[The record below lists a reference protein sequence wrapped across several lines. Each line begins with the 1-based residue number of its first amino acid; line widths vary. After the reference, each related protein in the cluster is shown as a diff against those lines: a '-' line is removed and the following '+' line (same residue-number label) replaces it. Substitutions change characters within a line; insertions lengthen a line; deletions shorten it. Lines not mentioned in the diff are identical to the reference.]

1 MTASLAGAQDAPP
14 SPVVASVAMAPPR
27 PANRAAG
34 AGRALTRV
42 LQAGSIAAF
51 VLAWQLLTAVHANFG
66 IVTFAN
72 VPSPAVVWEAASDLL
87 QSPKLGQHV
96 GYSLWRVAVGF
107 AVAAV
112 AGIALGLVIGRFA
125 WARRTLLPP
134 LELLRPIPAV
144 SWIPLAILMFPSTEM
159 SMVFITFL
167 GAVFPVLL
175 NTIHGAEN
183 VDRRLVASARS
194 LGTGRWRMFSQVIV
208 PAAAPSIATGLAIG
222 MGTCWFCLV
231 SAEMISGQF
240 GIGYYTWE
248 SYTVQNYGGI
258 VVGMLVIGLFGM
270 GSSALIRAAARAA
283 MPWTAAS
290 GAQR

>member
-1 MTASLAGAQDAPP
+1 MSTSLVNVAGAAPHAHAARADA
-14 SPVVASVAMAPPR
+14 SRAWARHARARGLQLVSV
-27 PANRAAG
+27 
-34 AGRALTRV
+34 
-42 LQAGSIAAF
+42 AAF
-51 VLAWQLLTAVHANFG
+51 VLAWQAVTTLHANFG

-72 VPSPAVVWEAASDLL
+72 VPSPVAAWEALL
-87 QSPKLGQHV
+87 ELLHSPKLVQHV

-107 AVAAV
+107 GVAAV
-112 AGIALGLVIGRFA
+112 VGVALGLAIGRFA
-125 WARRTLLPP
+125 WARRALLPP

-144 SWIPLAILMFPSTEM
+144 SWIPLSVLMFPSTEA
-159 SMVFITFL
+159 SMIFITFL

-175 NTIHGAEN
+175 NTIHGVEG

-194 LGTGRWRMFSQVIV
+194 LGTRRWQLFAQVIV

-258 VVGMLVIGLFGM
+258 IVGMLLIGLFGM

-283 MPWTAAS
+283 MPWTRATGAA
-290 GAQR
+290 R